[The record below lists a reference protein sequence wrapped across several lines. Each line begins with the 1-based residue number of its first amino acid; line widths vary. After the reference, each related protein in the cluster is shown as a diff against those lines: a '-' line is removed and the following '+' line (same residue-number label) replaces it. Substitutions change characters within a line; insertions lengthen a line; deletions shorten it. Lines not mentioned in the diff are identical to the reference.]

1 MFRKTISFLGTK
13 IGLSLIAS
21 VVIVVCAFIVKDV
34 EFFKGKTSTSAQL
47 STEREATK
55 HVFEKDTDSDGL
67 KDWEEVLYGMDVS
80 NPDTLGNGLGDAEEI
95 KKMKL
100 ENIEADMFDN
110 ATSSAPNA
118 TDRFS
123 RELFTKYIE
132 AKQAGNDITPELSE
146 AIANEVLSKSYDVD
160 IAAFDESRLTVVSSS
175 DASFIRSYGNSLGT
189 VVSTPLPEGTSNELL
204 ILEQITARES
214 ASDKNKAD
222 LDRLFGRYTKMR
234 DDLVAMRV
242 PAETK
247 DAHVQLVQGIELMI
261 NVVTGIKNLG
271 SDPISSLPK
280 VSQYEDAI
288 DLLSA
293 ASMRLTQYFMT
304 KGVSFS
310 TYESG
315 SVFMQ

>member
-1 MFRKTISFLGTK
+1 MLRKIISFLTTK
-13 IGLSLIAS
+13 IGISLVAS
-21 VVIVVCAFIVKDV
+21 IIIVGGAFTLKDANLF
-34 EFFKGKTSTSAQL
+34 ERGNSESAQL
-47 STEREATK
+47 TTEREATR
-55 HVFEKDTDSDGL
+55 HIFEKDTDGDGL
-67 KDWEEVLYGMDVS
+67 KDWEEALYGMDVN

-100 ENIEADMFDN
+100 EDIENDAFDN

-160 IAAFDESRLTVVSSS
+160 IPAFDESKLTVVASS
-175 DASFIRSYGNSLGT
+175 DASFIRSYGNTLGN

-222 LDRLFGRYTKMR
+222 LEKLFARYSKMR
-234 DDLVAMRV
+234 DELVAMRI
-242 PAETK
+242 PAQAK

-280 VSQYEDAI
+280 VSQYEDGI

-293 ASMRLTQYFMT
+293 ASMRLTQYFLT
-304 KGVSFS
+304 NGINFS